1 MLQVWCK
8 ATSRARK
15 SNATGL
21 GFCAVKVSLQPR
33 QCVPKA
39 ASGCWIA
46 CALFSI
52 QQVCPQMNL
61 KTWLGLQLVSRLIQI
76 LLRNQSLYPR
86 LKRKGYRITEGLGE
100 VTTWI
105 LRPKV
110 CKHLRRGTEN
120 KPKTVHNVECKVPRW
135 AREGQRVQPRGD
147 LPLDGFHPPQA
158 SCSST

>member
-1 MLQVWCK
+1 VREQKTLQVWCK

-86 LKRKGYRITEGLGE
+86 LKRKGYRITEGLG
-100 VTTWI
+100 W
-105 LRPKV
+105 
-110 CKHLRRGTEN
+110 RGHQSPLSPNLMQGCHPAAQGPIQPGLE
-120 KPKTVHNVECKVPRW
+120 PPRMGHHSSLGSC
-135 AREGQRVQPRGD
+135 ASIS
-147 LPLDGFHPPQA
+147 LP
-158 SCSST
+158 SE